1 MTGCYGPKYAECN
14 NMTSGVY
21 WAIHSA
27 VSWHISDNREV
38 MTSWSS
44 LTVTCAMCSALSIV
58 RQAIFE
64 PSWHITWLLVYRGP
78 LAMKTVIWPS
88 SADRFLSPSPLPSPS
103 SLYFSFISL
112 GCGPAGT
119 WREELGKD
127 GSSAQCK
134 SLPPGKPAS
143 DARPHGPLTCC
154 LPWFIA
160 AFCLWPLQT
169 LSPPYPFRSHTHCT
183 TVYRGIQRGIP
194 CTCRAEAQA
203 RIHPLLP
210 TLSHAKII
218 TYLNISTLQHRVLQ
232 SHHMSIRRNLLPASI
247 LHLIVCGSVSVMVCQ
262 L

>member
-1 MTGCYGPKYAECN
+1 MHCQVMRKKSKRGAEHLATIWDFVVFYNFLQEIFHSQNEMTGCYGPKYAECN

-27 VSWHISDNREV
+27 VSRHISDNRAV

-44 LTVTCAMCSALSIV
+44 LTVTCAICFALSIV

-119 WREELGKD
+119 WREEWGKD

-143 DARPHGPLTCC
+143 DARPHGPLTYC

-169 LSPPYPFRSHTHCT
+169 LSLHRFPPGTTHTAPLSTGVSKEGFLAH
-183 TVYRGIQRGIP
+183 
-194 CTCRAEAQA
+194 AE
-203 RIHPLLP
+203 
-210 TLSHAKII
+210 
-218 TYLNISTLQHRVLQ
+218 LQHR
-232 SHHMSIRRNLLPASI
+232 HAYIHCF
-247 LHLIVCGSVSVMVCQ
+247 LHCLMQ
-262 L
+262 K